1 MDYGIANVDT
11 SNWISKVLPFA
22 TAPIENRA
30 RLVRVSVSSGTGGRC
45 AYCHKQIDRQ
55 TVEYEV
61 DAHIPA
67 GLRTLHFHRVCL
79 HLWEELPSQRVMDV
93 GAATDAAHN

>member
-1 MDYGIANVDT
+1 
-11 SNWISKVLPFA
+11 VLPS
-22 TAPIENRA
+22 TPAPIENRA
-30 RLVRVSVSSGTGGRC
+30 GVVRVSVGSGTGGEC
-45 AYCHKQIDRQ
+45 AYCHKRIDPQ

-61 DAHIPA
+61 DAYIPA

-93 GAATDAAHN
+93 GTSVSAAHN

>member
-1 MDYGIANVDT
+1 M
-11 SNWISKVLPFA
+11 LPSA
-22 TAPIENRA
+22 PAPIENRA
-30 RLVRVSVSSGTGGRC
+30 GVVRVSVSAGTGGQC
-45 AYCHKQIDRQ
+45 AYCHKRIDRE

-61 DAHIPA
+61 DAYIPA

-93 GAATDAAHN
+93 APATGAAHN